1 MLHFLNYFRTRIKQW
16 QDRRF
21 LKRHGV
27 ETWAQYNRQYDPDIN
42 WRASRVKDF
51 YQGYPYWH
59 IFENRNHYC
68 YELLYDYGPGGYRYG
83 YFDADDWCE
92 ENCKDKFRLDCHRVI
107 KYPSTANQWEMND
120 LGGGDYIFAA
130 FKNERDF
137 FMFTLKWS

>member
-16 QDRRF
+16 RDDRF

-27 ETWAQYNRQYDPDIN
+27 RTWAQYNHQYDSDIN
-42 WRASRVKDF
+42 RSCTRIKDF
-51 YQGYPYWH
+51 YHGYPYWH
-59 IFENRNHYC
+59 IFENHKHYC

-83 YFDADDWCE
+83 YFDADDWCKD
-92 ENCKDKFRLDCHRVI
+92 NCKDKYRFDIHRVI

-130 FKNERDF
+130 FKNQRDF
-137 FMFTLKWS
+137 LLFSLRWV

>member
-1 MLHFLNYFRTRIKQW
+1 MLHFLNYFRTRIKFW
-16 QDRRF
+16 RDNRF

-42 WRASRVKDF
+42 WRATRVKDF

-83 YFDADDWCE
+83 YFDADDWCKE
-92 ENCKDKFRLDCHRVI
+92 HCKDKHRFDIHRAI